1 MPKSSK
7 VYVHGLP
14 PTTTDEE
21 LDGLCGPH
29 GRVKSARVVLLFDN
43 MTRQKQGFGIIEMAS
58 AGDNQKIV
66 GALHGSKLDESI
78 LRCFV
83 LPGHIN
89 EIAQE

>member
-43 MTRQKQGFGIIEMAS
+43 MTRQRQGFGIIEMAS
-58 AGDNQKIV
+58 VGDNQKV
-66 GALHGSKLDESI
+66 VAALHRSKLDESI

-83 LPGHIN
+83 LPGQLN
-89 EIAQE
+89 EITHE